1 MSSNQRVSLGGL
13 ADALNGIIEEYSDE
27 VIRDLPETTKAVG
40 KTCVKTLKAE
50 AKAAGIG
57 GTKYVGSFRSK
68 ETRNDSRA
76 TTVTVY
82 SSKYQLAHLLEHGHV
97 VRNRPGGRIVG
108 MARAFPHWAEAEEKA
123 SEELEKKIKMKISGE
138 S

>member
-1 MSSNQRVSLGGL
+1 MSKNQRVGLGEL
-13 ADALNGIIEEYSDE
+13 ADALGDIIQEYSDD
-27 VIRDLPETTKAVG
+27 VIRDLPETTKAAG
-40 KTCVKTLKAE
+40 KTCVKELKSA

-68 ETRNDSRA
+68 ETRNDSRV
-76 TTVTVY
+76 TEVTVY
-82 SSKYQLAHLLEHGHV
+82 SSQYQLAHLLEHGHV

-108 MARAFPHWAEAEEKA
+108 TARAFPHWAEAEEKA
-123 SEELEKKIKMKISGE
+123 SDELEKKIKMKISGE

>member
-1 MSSNQRVSLGGL
+1 MSINQKVGLGDL
-13 ADALNGIIEEYSDE
+13 ADAMSEIIEEYSDE
-27 VIRDLPETTKAVG
+27 VIRDLPETTKEAG
-40 KTCVKTLKAE
+40 KKCVKELKSA

-57 GTKYVGSFRSK
+57 GSKYVGSFRSK
-68 ETRNDSRA
+68 ETRNDSRV

-82 SSKYQLAHLLEHGHV
+82 SSQYQLAHLLEHGHI

-108 MARAFPHWAEAEEKA
+108 TARAFPHWAPAEEKA
-123 SEELEKKIKMKISGE
+123 SDDLEKTIKMKISGE

>member
-40 KTCVKTLKAE
+40 KTCVKTLKTE
-50 AKAAGIG
+50 SKAAGIG
-57 GTKYVGSFRSK
+57 GSKYVNSFKMK
-68 ETRNDSRA
+68 ETRNDSRV
-76 TTVTVY
+76 TTVTVH
-82 SSKYQLAHLLEHGHV
+82 SSKYQIAHLLERGHPI
-97 VRNRPGGRIVG
+97 RRKPGGKIVG